1 MKRLHAQVIKDDPM
15 NLSDLTMKEQSSI
28 ELSEIFDDN
37 NQPKWDQI
45 KKIDVNDRC
54 RLHRKRPKQF
64 KARDKS
70 WQKKDDYFEYIDRS
84 QLNDI
89 NTRIVVGYLFKLCQQ
104 HCTTLKICYQFICYF
119 LNKVPFM

>member
-1 MKRLHAQVIKDDPM
+1 
-15 NLSDLTMKEQSSI
+15 MKEQSSI
-28 ELSEIFDDN
+28 ELSEFFDDN

-45 KKIDVNDRC
+45 KKIDVKDRW

-89 NTRIVVGYLFKLCQQ
+89 NTRIVVGYLFKLCQRLEEKN
-104 HCTTLKICYQFICYF
+104 LKIS
-119 LNKVPFM
+119 